1 MAGGAEPEALA
12 HELERGSG
20 DVGDVGRE
28 LLEDT
33 ETLG

>member
-1 MAGGAEPEALA
+1 MAGGAELEALA